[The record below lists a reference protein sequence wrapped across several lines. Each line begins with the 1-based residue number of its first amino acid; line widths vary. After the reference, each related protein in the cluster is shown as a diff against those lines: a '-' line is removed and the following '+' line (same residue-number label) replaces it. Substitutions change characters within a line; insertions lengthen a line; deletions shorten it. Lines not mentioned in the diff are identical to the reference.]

1 MLALSRHA
9 CRLRSARHAR
19 LASSHLGAHGSLAG
33 VWKVNL
39 TPRVPGAR
47 EGMPKRLRLLEG
59 DSDEA
64 GGIEVPYMDCTA
76 GGWAV
81 TETDDPA
88 AVDGNRRVVI
98 DVTLATPPH
107 SFRFDG
113 LFDGERIAGS
123 VSASEAQGGESGEA
137 TVLGD
142 FLCTRLF
149 TFWGSPK
156 PRAIDVT

>member
-1 MLALSRHA
+1 MPAKASVPPASTLSTSSSLVQSGTGACPTSATSTLSRPG
-9 CRLRSARHAR
+9 
-19 LASSHLGAHGSLAG
+19 LASSTTVVSCR
-33 VWKVNL
+33 
-39 TPRVPGAR
+39 PRP
-47 EGMPKRLRLLEG
+47 
-59 DSDEA
+59 
-64 GGIEVPYMDCTA
+64 A

-81 TETDDPA
+81 TETEDPA